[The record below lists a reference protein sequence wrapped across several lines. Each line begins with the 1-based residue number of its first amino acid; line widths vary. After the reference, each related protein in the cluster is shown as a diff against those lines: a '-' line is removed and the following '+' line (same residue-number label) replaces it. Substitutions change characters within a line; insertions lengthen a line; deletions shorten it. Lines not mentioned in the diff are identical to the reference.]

1 MSIVMSESTRTA
13 WKKHEGRCS
22 GAYFFFTVCEIHF
35 SGFVHFTFFWLY
47 QSIGF
52 EGNIMYAKKVLR
64 RPHNALTLQDLLL
77 LRDK

>member
-52 EGNIMYAKKVLR
+52 EGNIMYAKKGIVS
-64 RPHNALTLQDLLL
+64 ATECADVVGFTLAT
-77 LRDK
+77 